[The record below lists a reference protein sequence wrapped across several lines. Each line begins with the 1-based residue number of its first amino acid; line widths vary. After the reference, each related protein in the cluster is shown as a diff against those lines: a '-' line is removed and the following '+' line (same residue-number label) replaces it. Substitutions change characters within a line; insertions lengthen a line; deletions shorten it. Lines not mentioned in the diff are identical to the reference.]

1 MRLEHGSYG
10 KKLLPD
16 GKYLMEVK
24 ISGAVPLWFTKIIS
38 GLNVYPV
45 SFSKYGTEYKQYVL
59 TNYTS
64 LMDKG
69 ENICLNTISISQ
81 SMLGILVAVVIGLV
95 IAFVYTLV
103 SKKDGY
109 NKSFII
115 GLALLPAI
123 VAAVILLVFVV
134 LSVTGFGTRDAHRKQ
149 LRITIPENLNYMVV
163 FDDIFDKYLS
173 ENVLRKVKTTNM
185 GTMFE
190 LTYECRIKDESE
202 QKQFIDELRVRN
214 GNLNITMGMMPDSD
228 GGYLN

>member
-1 MRLEHGSYG
+1 MFES
-10 KKLLPD
+10 
-16 GKYLMEVK
+16 
-24 ISGAVPLWFTKIIS
+24 IFTS
-38 GLNVYPV
+38 
-45 SFSKYGTEYKQYVL
+45 
-59 TNYTS
+59 TS
-64 LMDKG
+64 
-69 ENICLNTISISQ
+69 ENTVSISQ

-149 LRITIPENLNYMVV
+149 LRITIPENLNYMAV

-190 LTYECRIKDESE
+190 LSYECRMKDECE

>member
-1 MRLEHGSYG
+1 MFES
-10 KKLLPD
+10 
-16 GKYLMEVK
+16 
-24 ISGAVPLWFTKIIS
+24 IFTS
-38 GLNVYPV
+38 
-45 SFSKYGTEYKQYVL
+45 
-59 TNYTS
+59 TS
-64 LMDKG
+64 
-69 ENICLNTISISQ
+69 ENTISISQ

-103 SKKDGY
+103 SKEDGY

-149 LRITIPENLNYMVV
+149 LRITIPENLNYMAV

-190 LTYECRIKDESE
+190 LSYECRMKDESE

>member
-1 MRLEHGSYG
+1 MFES
-10 KKLLPD
+10 
-16 GKYLMEVK
+16 
-24 ISGAVPLWFTKIIS
+24 IFTS
-38 GLNVYPV
+38 
-45 SFSKYGTEYKQYVL
+45 
-59 TNYTS
+59 TS
-64 LMDKG
+64 
-69 ENICLNTISISQ
+69 ENTISISQ

-123 VAAVILLVFVV
+123 VAAVILLIFVV
-134 LSVTGFGTRDAHRKQ
+134 LSVTGFGTRDEHRKQ
-149 LRITIPENLNYMVV
+149 LRITIPENLNYMAV

>member
-1 MRLEHGSYG
+1 
-10 KKLLPD
+10 
-16 GKYLMEVK
+16 
-24 ISGAVPLWFTKIIS
+24 
-38 GLNVYPV
+38 
-45 SFSKYGTEYKQYVL
+45 
-59 TNYTS
+59 
-64 LMDKG
+64 
-69 ENICLNTISISQ
+69 
-81 SMLGILVAVVIGLV
+81 MLGILVAVVIGLV

-134 LSVTGFGTRDAHRKQ
+134 LSVTGFGTRDERRKQ
-149 LRITIPENLNYMVV
+149 LRISIPENLNYMAV

>member
-1 MRLEHGSYG
+1 
-10 KKLLPD
+10 
-16 GKYLMEVK
+16 
-24 ISGAVPLWFTKIIS
+24 
-38 GLNVYPV
+38 
-45 SFSKYGTEYKQYVL
+45 
-59 TNYTS
+59 
-64 LMDKG
+64 
-69 ENICLNTISISQ
+69 
-81 SMLGILVAVVIGLV
+81 MLGILAAVVIGLV

>member
-1 MRLEHGSYG
+1 MFES
-10 KKLLPD
+10 
-16 GKYLMEVK
+16 
-24 ISGAVPLWFTKIIS
+24 IFTS
-38 GLNVYPV
+38 
-45 SFSKYGTEYKQYVL
+45 
-59 TNYTS
+59 TS
-64 LMDKG
+64 
-69 ENICLNTISISQ
+69 ENTISISQ

-149 LRITIPENLNYMVV
+149 LRITIPENLNYMAV

-190 LTYECRIKDESE
+190 LTYECRMKDESE

-214 GNLNITMGMMPDSD
+214 GNLNITMGTMPNSD
-228 GGYLN
+228 GGNLN

>member
-1 MRLEHGSYG
+1 
-10 KKLLPD
+10 
-16 GKYLMEVK
+16 
-24 ISGAVPLWFTKIIS
+24 
-38 GLNVYPV
+38 
-45 SFSKYGTEYKQYVL
+45 
-59 TNYTS
+59 
-64 LMDKG
+64 
-69 ENICLNTISISQ
+69 
-81 SMLGILVAVVIGLV
+81 MLGILVAVVIGLV

-149 LRITIPENLNYMVV
+149 LRITIPENLNYMAV

-214 GNLNITMGMMPDSD
+214 GNFNITMGMMPDSD

>member
-1 MRLEHGSYG
+1 MFES
-10 KKLLPD
+10 
-16 GKYLMEVK
+16 
-24 ISGAVPLWFTKIIS
+24 IFTS
-38 GLNVYPV
+38 
-45 SFSKYGTEYKQYVL
+45 
-59 TNYTS
+59 TS
-64 LMDKG
+64 
-69 ENICLNTISISQ
+69 ENTISISQ

-123 VAAVILLVFVV
+123 VAAVILLVFV
-134 LSVTGFGTRDAHRKQ
+134 LVTGFGTRDAHRKQ
-149 LRITIPENLNYMVV
+149 LRITIPENLNYMAV

-190 LTYECRIKDESE
+190 LTYECRMKDECE